1 MSTPILAP
9 QRRDDDAAP
18 TRRLPLALM
27 PEGLVA
33 RAMTRIADEA
43 EAGRARAV
51 RPPEFRSVV
60 IAPAPVRR
68 PSFALPFLPAVLGL
82 VIVAVLA
89 AGGFA
94 ATWLW
99 RGQDPVQQAE
109 LLLTLRQWSLDMRMV
124 LRLEPVPAAIAALI
138 LSCLGLSAATLAD
151 SGSAVLRPMGRQA

>member
-9 QRRDDDAAP
+9 QHRDDAAP
-18 TRRLPLALM
+18 TRRLPLALL

-51 RPPEFRSVV
+51 RPTDVPFVV

-68 PSFALPFLPAVLGL
+68 PSFALPFLPTVLGL
-82 VIVAVLA
+82 VVVAVLA

-94 ATWLW
+94 AAWLW

-109 LLLTLRQWSLDMRMV
+109 LLLTLRQWSLDLRMA
-124 LRLEPVPAAIAALI
+124 LHLEPIQAAIAALI